1 MEPKRRKT
9 GSWDG
14 LQGTKNDQK
23 PGATGRLVDSV
34 QQGRQAVGDDCAD
47 ETSDD
52 AEIAAR

>member
-1 MEPKRRKT
+1 V
-9 GSWDG
+9 
-14 LQGTKNDQK
+14 TKNDQK